1 MSLASRLSLVTGG
14 FYTSVMEVIKFFFLY
29 FNTFSTC
36 LSLIPGGGSGIGRA
50 VCQLFAKEGASVAV
64 VGSTLST
71 VEETVYHLRDTA
83 KKEGRIG
90 ATFHPFEV
98 DVSNSSQVDSLF
110 RSLEDVFTRVPPLSI
125 LVNGAG
131 LTRDALLLK
140 QTEENFEQVLNV
152 NLKACV
158 FRLT

>member
-1 MSLASRLSLVTGG
+1 M
-14 FYTSVMEVIKFFFLY
+14 
-29 FNTFSTC
+29 
-36 LSLIPGGGSGIGRA
+36 
-50 VCQLFAKEGASVAV
+50 CQLFAKEGASVAV
-64 VGSTLST
+64 VGNNLST
-71 VEETVYHLRDTA
+71 VEETVCHLRDTA